1 MAKVLVIGNGAREHV
16 LGRQLLKSSQV
27 EKVYCAPGNPGML
40 ESGIEIIP
48 IGVSDFEGLVEFAQK
63 QGIDL
68 TIVGPEQPLQQGI
81 VDYFSTAGLT
91 IFGPTQ
97 AAAKL
102 ESSKEFAK
110 KIMQEAGVPTASYV
124 SYQDEATAIK
134 GLAKNSYP
142 LVIKSDGLAAGK
154 GVVIAKNQE
163 EATTTIHKMLGEH
176 QFDSKSI
183 IIEEFLTGQE
193 FSLMAF
199 IQDEQIIPM
208 PLSQDHKAAYDGDE
222 GPNTGGM
229 GAYSPLQQF
238 PSDLVNEGVEKIIRP
253 IIRTLKKKNITFC
266 GILYAGL
273 IMTDSGP
280 KVIEF
285 NVRLGD
291 PETVVVLPQL
301 QSDLYEML
309 QGLLHHQVPVVKWQ
323 KDQVYLGV
331 VISSQTYPQASARGV
346 ELADFNYLPSNITV
360 NYAGVSCN
368 QNGQLISN
376 GGRIL
381 CLTTRAGNITKAQ
394 AILYGWLNQH
404 PIPRLRYRS
413 DIGDKAK

>member
-142 LVIKSDGLAAGK
+142 LVIKLDGLAAGK

-404 PIPRLRYRS
+404 PIPSLRYRS

>member
-142 LVIKSDGLAAGK
+142 LVIKLDGLAAGK

-163 EATTTIHKMLGEH
+163 EATTTIHKMLGEP

-404 PIPRLRYRS
+404 PIPSLRYRS

>member
-360 NYAGVSCN
+360 NYAGISCN
-368 QNGQLISN
+368 QNGQLISS

-404 PIPRLRYRS
+404 PIPSLRYRS

>member
-238 PSDLVNEGVEKIIRP
+238 PSDLVNEDVEKIIRP

-404 PIPRLRYRS
+404 PIPSLRYRS

>member
-1 MAKVLVIGNGAREHV
+1 MAKVLVVGNGAREHV

-40 ESGIEIIP
+40 ESGIEIIS

-163 EATTTIHKMLGEH
+163 EATATIHKMLGEH
-176 QFDSKSI
+176 QFDTKSI

-199 IQDEQIIPM
+199 IQGEQIIPM

-238 PSDLVNEGVEKIIRP
+238 PSDLVSEGVEKIIRP

-368 QNGQLISN
+368 QDGQLISN

-404 PIPRLRYRS
+404 PIPSLRYRS

>member
-208 PLSQDHKAAYDGDE
+208 PLSQDHKAAYDGDK

-404 PIPRLRYRS
+404 PIPSLRYRS

>member
-1 MAKVLVIGNGAREHV
+1 MAKVLVVGNGAREHV
-16 LGRQLLKSSQV
+16 LGRQLLKSNQV

-48 IGVSDFEGLVEFAQK
+48 IGVTDFGKLVEFARK

-68 TIVGPEQPLQQGI
+68 TVVGPEQPLQQGI

-134 GLAKNSYP
+134 GLAKKNYP

-154 GVVIAKNQE
+154 GVVIAKSQK

-176 QFDSKSI
+176 QFDTKSI
-183 IIEEFLTGQE
+183 IIEEFLMGQE

-229 GAYSPLQQF
+229 GAYSPLQHF

-309 QGLLHHQVPVVKWQ
+309 RGLLHHQVTVVKWQ

-331 VISSQTYPQASARGV
+331 VISSQTYPQASARGI

-368 QNGQLISN
+368 RDGQLISN

-381 CLTTRAGNITKAQ
+381 CLTTGASNITKAQ

-404 PIPRLRYRS
+404 PILGLRYRS
-413 DIGDKAK
+413 DVGDKAK

>member
-229 GAYSPLQQF
+229 GAYSPLRQF

-404 PIPRLRYRS
+404 PIPSLRYRS

>member
-1 MAKVLVIGNGAREHV
+1 
-16 LGRQLLKSSQV
+16 
-27 EKVYCAPGNPGML
+27 
-40 ESGIEIIP
+40 
-48 IGVSDFEGLVEFAQK
+48 
-63 QGIDL
+63 
-68 TIVGPEQPLQQGI
+68 
-81 VDYFSTAGLT
+81 
-91 IFGPTQ
+91 
-97 AAAKL
+97 
-102 ESSKEFAK
+102 
-110 KIMQEAGVPTASYV
+110 
-124 SYQDEATAIK
+124 
-134 GLAKNSYP
+134 
-142 LVIKSDGLAAGK
+142 
-154 GVVIAKNQE
+154 
-163 EATTTIHKMLGEH
+163 MLGEH
-176 QFDSKSI
+176 QFDTKSI

-229 GAYSPLQQF
+229 GAYSPLQHF

-368 QNGQLISN
+368 RDGQLISN

-381 CLTTRAGNITKAQ
+381 CLTTGASNITKAQ

-404 PIPRLRYRS
+404 PILGLRYRS

>member
-404 PIPRLRYRS
+404 PIPSLRYRS

>member
-154 GVVIAKNQE
+154 GVFIAKNQE

-368 QNGQLISN
+368 QNGQLISS

-404 PIPRLRYRS
+404 PIPSLRYRS

>member
-404 PIPRLRYRS
+404 SIPSLRYRS

>member
-1 MAKVLVIGNGAREHV
+1 MAKVLVVGNGAREHV
-16 LGRQLLKSSQV
+16 LGRQLLKSNQV

-48 IGVSDFEGLVEFAQK
+48 IGVTDFGKLVEFVQK

-68 TIVGPEQPLQQGI
+68 TVVGPEQPLQQGI
-81 VDYFSTAGLT
+81 IDYFSTAGLT

-134 GLAKNSYP
+134 GLAKNDYP

-154 GVVIAKNQE
+154 GVVIPKSQK

-176 QFDSKSI
+176 QFDTKSI

-229 GAYSPLQQF
+229 GAYSPLQHF

-253 IIRTLKKKNITFC
+253 IIRTLKKKNIAFC

-309 QGLLHHQVPVVKWQ
+309 
-323 KDQVYLGV
+323 
-331 VISSQTYPQASARGV
+331 
-346 ELADFNYLPSNITV
+346 
-360 NYAGVSCN
+360 
-368 QNGQLISN
+368 
-376 GGRIL
+376 
-381 CLTTRAGNITKAQ
+381 
-394 AILYGWLNQH
+394 
-404 PIPRLRYRS
+404 
-413 DIGDKAK
+413 